1 MTISPFFLDLLSAYR
16 FEMDDLTFD
25 SDGRDVLRRRLADKR
40 KEIDFLLQMMR
51 LSPEMVAVVFHQ
63 AFTFRNPALMA
74 HLLGCEADELPA
86 WDEVSDAIA
95 LAPAARALA
104 QTILQAP
111 DGEWF
116 MTVAAGLHYLAGKP
130 ALAQAKRGGAE
141 ADDEDDENADRDGD
155 EDDTDDHDD
164 FDDHE
169 SDEVRGSARDRDEAG
184 ADWLAEQGF
193 DRKD

>member
-1 MTISPFFLDLLSAYR
+1 MTISPFFRNLLSAYR
-16 FEMDDLTFD
+16 AEMDDLTSD

-40 KEIDFLLQMMR
+40 KEIDFLLQMMT

-63 AFTFRNPALMA
+63 AFTFRNPALME

-86 WDEVSDAIA
+86 WAEVSEGIA
-95 LAPAARALA
+95 LAPEARALA

-116 MTVAAGLHYLAGKP
+116 MTVAAGLHYLVGKP
-130 ALAQAKRGGAE
+130 ALAGRGGDQAE
-141 ADDEDDENADRDGD
+141 EDDDNDDGE
-155 EDDTDDHDD
+155 EDDSSDQDD
-164 FDDHE
+164 FDTHE
-169 SDEVRGSARDRDEAG
+169 SDEVRGNARDREEAG